1 MADRSPFA
9 TSGIHHVAL
18 RVEDVEGT
26 KNWLVT
32 VLGFRVEREFQFAG
46 NEVVLLSPG
55 GAKVPVIELIGGPV
69 ENDRQLPG
77 SVLDIVKR
85 PGWHHVCLQVS
96 SVEECMSDL
105 RHREVKILLDV
116 TDGVPEIGVE
126 KIAFISDPWGNVY
139 ELLQLADER

>member
-18 RVEDVEGT
+18 RVEDVEGP

-55 GAKVPVIELIGGPV
+55 G
-69 ENDRQLPG
+69 
-77 SVLDIVKR
+77 
-85 PGWHHVCLQVS
+85 
-96 SVEECMSDL
+96 
-105 RHREVKILLDV
+105 
-116 TDGVPEIGVE
+116 T
-126 KIAFISDPWGNVY
+126 
-139 ELLQLADER
+139 

>member
-1 MADRSPFA
+1 
-9 TSGIHHVAL
+9 
-18 RVEDVEGT
+18 
-26 KNWLVT
+26 
-32 VLGFRVEREFQFAG
+32 
-46 NEVVLLSPG
+46 
-55 GAKVPVIELIGGPV
+55 V

-105 RHREVKILLDV
+105 QHREVKILLDV